1 MLIII
6 ILTKTILVG
15 SHFAAH
21 TLGAMKN
28 TIKTVK
34 RNTIPFFFFFFFFD
48 KMILILIMI
57 GIWYY

>member
-1 MLIII
+1 MLIHDNINQNN
-6 ILTKTILVG
+6 LVG

-34 RNTIPFFFFFFFFD
+34 INTIPFFF
-48 KMILILIMI
+48 LIKL
-57 GIWYY
+57 Y